1 MVQRDILEI
10 GVNSAVI
17 EFNDGPSGIYA
28 VLEHF
33 GMRPGS
39 ITMRL
44 SDRKTRKRAKNAKR
58 KMSEAGK
65 RRRKK
70 LRSIKN
76 GYLDTE
82 KELEGGES
90 YISGG
95 H

>member
-1 MVQRDILEI
+1 M

-28 VLEHF
+28 ELEHF

-39 ITMRL
+39 ITMGL
-44 SDRKTRKRAKNAKR
+44 SDRKTRKRTKNTER
-58 KMSEAGK
+58 KISEAGK

-70 LRSIKN
+70 LRSIKK

-82 KELEGGES
+82 KELEGGVS
-90 YISGG
+90 YVSGG